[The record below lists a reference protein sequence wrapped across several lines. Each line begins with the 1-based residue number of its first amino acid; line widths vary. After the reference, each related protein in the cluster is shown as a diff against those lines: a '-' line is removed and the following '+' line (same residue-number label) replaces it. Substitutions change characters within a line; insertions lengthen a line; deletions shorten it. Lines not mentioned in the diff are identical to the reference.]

1 MPRNLIAKAVVSSCK
16 RRVHVSLVATTTSTT
31 TASPPTMSE
40 ATITI
45 PWLLDNCVSLR
56 HPTGQRGANFY
67 SEKGGS
73 SSVVLPKEVLS
84 VALVQCSPADG
95 DASDDDIIRGGA
107 LPTCVRSLE
116 AAKVNTTTT
125 TTTTAT
131 ATTTEVS
138 APLTA
143 LLRVQFS
150 EGKVSYVP
158 FHTIDKYVLMKPS
171 ATPWGGPTSKPPVT
185 TAKAVHRVNYDD
197 VMGGAGV
204 GADDSEVA
212 RIKACGLKRTPAVY
226 NLLRRLAADGLA
238 VVEGCGVGEEAVKC
252 LAALV
257 GGTGMPLH
265 TMYGTHWHVQS
276 APVTGPKNNVA
287 YSTTSLDLHQD
298 LVYHE
303 SMPGVQLLHCQSF
316 HNSVKGGLSSFLDI
330 NVWMKRFK
338 MLHPEAYTVLT
349 KVPAAF
355 MKDDMEREE
364 PAQYYYAT
372 PHIHEND
379 QGEFLKLFWAPAFEA
394 PLPIRD
400 PDVAEQ
406 YYAARG
412 KMCDVMQELVEE
424 SSPECKAVRFQL
436 KEGDCVM
443 FLQGRMMHGR
453 DAFTEESACSRRL
466 HGAYVELESFRNKV
480 TSLAVEHKD
489 EDALLCGD
497 LCQFFNR
504 SYR

>member
-1 MPRNLIAKAVVSSCK
+1 MSRSLIAKAAVSSCK
-16 RRVHVSLVATTTSTT
+16 RRVHVSLATTSG

-67 SEKGGS
+67 GEKGGS
-73 SSVVLPKEVLS
+73 TSVVLPKEVLS
-84 VALVQCSPADG
+84 VDLLQCSPNSTES
-95 DASDDDIIRGGA
+95 DAMIRGGA

-116 AAKVNTTTT
+116 AAKVNTSATSPSTT
-125 TTTTAT
+125 
-131 ATTTEVS
+131 TTTEVS
-138 APLTA
+138 APLTS
-143 LLRVQFS
+143 LLRVQFT

-158 FHTIDKYVLMKPS
+158 FHSIDKYVLMKPS
-171 ATPWGGPTSKPPVT
+171 ATPWGSSISKPPVT
-185 TAKAVHRVNYDD
+185 TAKAVHRVNYED
-197 VMGGAGV
+197 VMGGVVDG
-204 GADDSEVA
+204 DSEAA
-212 RIKACGLKRTPAVY
+212 RIKACGLKRTPATY
-226 NLLRRLAADGLA
+226 NLLRRLAADGLV

-287 YSTTSLDLHQD
+287 YSTASLDLHQD

-316 HNSVKGGLSSFLDI
+316 HSSVKGGLSSFLDI

-338 MLHPEAYTVLT
+338 LLHPEAYTVLT

-379 QGEFLKLFWAPAFEA
+379 KGEFLKLFWAPAFEA

-424 SSPECKAVRFQL
+424 TSSECKAVRFQL
-436 KEGDCVM
+436 KEGDCVI

>member
-1 MPRNLIAKAVVSSCK
+1 MSRNLVAKAAVSSCK
-16 RRVHVSLVATTTSTT
+16 RRVHVSLTSTT
-31 TASPPTMSE
+31 AATSIPPSSSAMSE

-67 SEKGGS
+67 SEKGGAA
-73 SSVVLPKEVLS
+73 SVVLPKEVLS
-84 VALVQCSPADG
+84 VDLLRCSP
-95 DASDDDIIRGGA
+95 DAASESNGMIRGGA

-116 AAKVNTTTT
+116 AAKVT
-125 TTTTAT
+125 TTTTAPTPT
-131 ATTTEVS
+131 AATLTTEVS
-138 APLTA
+138 SPLTA

-158 FHTIDKYVLMKPS
+158 FHSIDKYVLMKPS
-171 ATPWGGPTSKPPVT
+171 AIPWGGPTSKPPVT

-197 VMGGAGV
+197 VMGGVVTG
-204 GADDSEVA
+204 DLESD

-252 LAALV
+252 LAAVV

-316 HNSVKGGLSSFLDI
+316 HSSVKGGLSSFLDI

-338 MLHPEAYTVLT
+338 MLHPEAYAVLT

-489 EDALLCGD
+489 EEALLCGD